1 MKTAVIFD
9 MDGTVID
16 SSGSYDIIKYE
27 VIEDMGYS
35 LTPEEFEILDKF
47 PHLDF
52 PREFNKIKE
61 DKLDESLYFHFVNTR
76 VRENYREGFKLKKG
90 IVKFLDYLDEND
102 IKYCIATASR
112 NLHAISTFD
121 KLNMIDR
128 FEFIISTSDVD
139 RSKEYPTIYKEAAI
153 MMGANIEDTFVFED
167 ALYAVK
173 SAKKGN
179 FKTVGIYD
187 KYFEKDQEQIKEA
200 ADYYIKDYDDL
211 MQQIENSEIIIA

>member
-1 MKTAVIFD
+1 
-9 MDGTVID
+9 
-16 SSGSYDIIKYE
+16 
-27 VIEDMGYS
+27 
-35 LTPEEFEILDKF
+35 
-47 PHLDF
+47 
-52 PREFNKIKE
+52 
-61 DKLDESLYFHFVNTR
+61 
-76 VRENYREGFKLKKG
+76 
-90 IVKFLDYLDEND
+90 
-102 IKYCIATASR
+102 
-112 NLHAISTFD
+112 
-121 KLNMIDR
+121 MIDR

-187 KYFEKDQEQIKEA
+187 KYFEKDQEQIKQA